1 MPRPAIGIG
10 VRIGRRPRPDA
21 PPAGHRARP
30 PGRRRSRPVGGES
43 ARGRRV
49 RSILRLPLQP
59 PRPLRSAAARPRAT
73 TGSRHNRFGR
83 CGKQQLLRVARKHFE
98 LQVKTVFNAALQRRC
113 GGKPES
119 VRQFGRSQPAGQLQ
133 QCERVTAGF
142 SEDPVTHLL
151 GISSRSQLD
160 QRRPAWRPGR
170 RLAARQPGSRRGR
183 HGRALAS
190 CAGHWRIRTCPGP
203 HDTTCEEAASTAR
216 SRGSRHGYH
225 QLTASPS
232 HPQTA
237 LPGNRPAP
245 GPRPRPPQAR
255 VPGGHHPVRAT
266 PRRSPIGTITTNDST
281 EIFYKD

>member
-1 MPRPAIGIG
+1 MEQHRWSVAAACEGEREARTKPLQPGTPKVVELTHLRGRQQLVGRVSGAPTPSSASAARWRACTAGGSG
-10 VRIGRRPRPDA
+10 VSSAARSRNAAAGAAPSRVRARSAGRSISSATVSSGHGAAWARCHARRSGSASGSVARPRPDA

-119 VRQFGRSQPAGQLQ
+119 ARRFGQSQPAGQLQ
-133 QCERVTAGF
+133 QRERVTAGF
-142 SEDPVTHLL
+142 SDDPVTHLL

-160 QRRPAWRPGR
+160 RVDLPG
-170 RLAARQPGSRRGR
+170 
-183 HGRALAS
+183 GRAA
-190 CAGHWRIRTCPGP
+190 
-203 HDTTCEEAASTAR
+203 
-216 SRGSRHGYH
+216 
-225 QLTASPS
+225 
-232 HPQTA
+232 
-237 LPGNRPAP
+237 
-245 GPRPRPPQAR
+245 
-255 VPGGHHPVRAT
+255 V
-266 PRRSPIGTITTNDST
+266 
-281 EIFYKD
+281 